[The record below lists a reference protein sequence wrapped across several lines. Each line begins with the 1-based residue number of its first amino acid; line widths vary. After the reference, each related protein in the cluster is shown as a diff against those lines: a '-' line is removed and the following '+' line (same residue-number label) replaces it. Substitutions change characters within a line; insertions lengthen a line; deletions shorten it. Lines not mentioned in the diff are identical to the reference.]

1 VSRSRVV
8 KDENAVSLPAA
19 VDHVVIR
26 QPRRKQVFLIDD
38 SSVSSRVVTRKLESA
53 GYSVQTAYN
62 GLLALDMI
70 KKEPDSFG
78 VIIADVVMPVMVR

>member
-1 VSRSRVV
+1 M
-8 KDENAVSLPAA
+8 
-19 VDHVVIR
+19 IR
-26 QPRRKQVFLIDD
+26 QPHRKQVFLIDD

-78 VIIADVVMPVMVR
+78 PSVIIADVVMPVMVR